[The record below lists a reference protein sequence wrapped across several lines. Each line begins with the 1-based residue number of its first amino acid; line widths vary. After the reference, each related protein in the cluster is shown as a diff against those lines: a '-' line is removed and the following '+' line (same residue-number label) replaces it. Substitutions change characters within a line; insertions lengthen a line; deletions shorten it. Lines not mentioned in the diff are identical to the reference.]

1 VKHPE
6 RVEDYLD
13 HIVEAI
19 TRAVSYLDDVEDFE
33 AFQRDRR
40 SQDAIIRNIEIIGEA
55 VSQIQSSDPEFIP
68 GYPDVPWAKMRGM
81 RNAMIHEYFSV
92 NVRIVWATVRDDL
105 PDLQR
110 LIEGVVDFPAHA
122 RREAVKV
129 RRTSAWI
136 MKFGS
141 TPGVNRR

>member
-19 TRAVSYLDDVEDFE
+19 ERAISYIDDIRDFE
-33 AFQRDRR
+33 SFQRDRR

-55 VSQIQSSDPEFIP
+55 VSRIDDSSPDFIA

-81 RNAMIHEYFSV
+81 RNVMIHEYFSV

-105 PDLQR
+105 PELKQ
-110 LIEGVVDFPAHA
+110 LIEGVLTS
-122 RREAVKV
+122 
-129 RRTSAWI
+129 RRT
-136 MKFGS
+136 GS
-141 TPGVNRR
+141 LE